1 VRAEDLMTTGVVTLD
16 TSATVADAMAK
27 LTEHE
32 VRHLPILEDDRV
44 VGVVSDRDLRRV
56 EGLLAQQIGVPDRS
70 ANVLGAP
77 ITALISR
84 EPVTCAPSTH
94 VDEVIDLL
102 VLGGVGAVI
111 VCEDEHIV
119 GIISTLDVLEA
130 ARGRL

>member
-1 VRAEDLMTTGVVTLD
+1 MTPDVVTLD
-16 TSATVADAMAK
+16 TSATIADAMAK
-27 LTEHE
+27 LTEHD

-56 EGLLAQQIGVPDRS
+56 EGLLAQQVGLPDRS
-70 ANVLGAP
+70 ANVLSAP
-77 ITALISR
+77 VTALVSR
-84 EPVTCAPSTH
+84 EPVHCSPSTH

-102 VLGGVGAVI
+102 VMAGVGAVV
-111 VCEDEHIV
+111 VCDDEHIV